1 MSISKRQ
8 KIDTENSSVVEAV
21 AKYDRLE
28 ALSRRDRNGGLMKL
42 KLRNKGLPEQDRSW
56 LWITAAT

>member
-8 KIDTENSSVVEAV
+8 KIDTENSSVVKTV
-21 AKYDRLE
+21 AKYDRLA
-28 ALSRRDRNGGLMKL
+28 ALSRRDKNGGLMKL